1 MCETNQ
7 RKEKIYKKKVKK
19 IVKHHGSLLD
29 EPPLVLPPAYK
40 EIQNAD
46 MNLNIG
52 LDNNNAYNNRVSIMS
67 DISHITAF
75 TTPKSPKRKVSI
87 TRGRRRSIF
96 EAKIP
101 DISTVENVFNS
112 YKSIEEV
119 GLTSHNFPLA
129 LASILKKPLN
139 PRFNYLFTGFDTVY
153 LYILY
158 IIIDT

>member
-29 EPPLVLPPAYK
+29 EPPLVLPAYK

-52 LDNNNAYNNRVSIMS
+52 LDNNYAYNNRVSIMS

>member
-7 RKEKIYKKKVKK
+7 RKEQIYKKKVKK

>member
-1 MCETNQ
+1 
-7 RKEKIYKKKVKK
+7 
-19 IVKHHGSLLD
+19 
-29 EPPLVLPPAYK
+29 
-40 EIQNAD
+40 

-52 LDNNNAYNNRVSIMS
+52 LDNNNNNAYNNRISIMS

-75 TTPKSPKRKVSI
+75 TAPRSPKRKVSL

-139 PRFNYLFTGFDTVY
+139 PKFNYLFTGFDTVFFINKYMY
-153 LYILY
+153 LI
-158 IIIDT
+158 